1 VAFAEVTVAATLTTD
16 AVRAVRAVRLADLG
30 APAFACTPDQ
40 FPGLMA
46 AAIEHRGI
54 AAWAGEMGITVA
66 APVPDASGA

>member
-16 AVRAVRAVRLADLG
+16 AVRAVRLTDLG
-30 APAFACTPDQ
+30 ARAFACTPDQ